1 MNIYF
6 ENTTVAIILLAY
18 VAFIF
23 LLGVVLAKIAIGRLR
38 HFRDYAGFI
47 IILLVWVIL
56 IPVGILIWPIF
67 LYKILVD
74 NKWTVEETF
83 TIHPLTEEN
92 KITLRQIGF
101 KEGRFVSHSNIDYE
115 GFRYGYGRITVCND
129 GRVCIWCGDVKNK
142 KHLIEIIKNLPNKK
156 VEE

>member
-1 MNIYF
+1 MNIYL
-6 ENTTVAIILLAY
+6 IILFSY
-18 VAFIF
+18 VTFIF
-23 LLGVVLAKIAIGRLR
+23 LLGVVLVKISIGRLR
-38 HFRDYAGFI
+38 HFRYYISFI
-47 IILLVWVIL
+47 LVLLVWVIL
-56 IPVGILIWPIF
+56 IPVGIFIWPIF

-74 NKWTVEETF
+74 NKWTVENTF

-101 KEGRFVSHSNIDYE
+101 EEGRFVSHSNIYYD
-115 GFRYGYGRITVCND
+115 GFRYGYGRIIVCND
-129 GRVCIWCGDVKNK
+129 GRVCIWRDDIKNK

>member
-1 MNIYF
+1 MNIYL
-6 ENTTVAIILLAY
+6 IILLSY

-23 LLGVVLAKIAIGRLR
+23 LMGVVGLKIAYGKIRS
-38 HFRDYAGFI
+38 FTDFI
-47 IILLVWVIL
+47 VIVAVSLLWLAI
-56 IPVGILIWPIF
+56 IPVGIFIWPIF

-74 NKWTVEETF
+74 DKWTVEKTF

-101 KEGRFVSHSNIDYE
+101 EEGRFVSHSNIDYE
-115 GFRYGYGRITVCND
+115 GFRYGYGRIIVCND

-142 KHLIEIIKNLPNKK
+142 KHLIEIIKNLPNEPK
-156 VEE
+156 EEQTTEQ